1 MLRFLL
7 NIHKGINAMQIDDA
21 LLQKLEKLSSLQ
33 IQEHKREDTIAEI
46 GQIVDFVE
54 NLNELDLENEE
65 ASFSTISGG
74 TPFREDIPSTNP
86 KVIKT
91 ILENAP
97 KREGGFFVVPKIIE

>member
-1 MLRFLL
+1 M
-7 NIHKGINAMQIDDA
+7 KIDET

-33 IQEHKREDTIAEI
+33 IEKSKREDTIKEI

-54 NLNELDLENEE
+54 NLGELDLEHEE

-74 TPFREDIPSTNP
+74 TPFREDIPSTNA
-86 KVIKT
+86 KIIKT

>member
-1 MLRFLL
+1 MKIDETLL
-7 NIHKGINAMQIDDA
+7 K
-21 LLQKLEKLSSLQ
+21 KLEKLSSLE
-33 IQEHKREDTIAEI
+33 IESSKRADTIAEI

-74 TPFREDIPSTNP
+74 TPFRDDIPSTDP
-86 KVIKT
+86 KIIKT

-97 KREGGFFVVPKIIE
+97 KSDKGFFVVPKIIE

>member
-1 MLRFLL
+1 MKIDETLL
-7 NIHKGINAMQIDDA
+7 K
-21 LLQKLEKLSSLQ
+21 KLEKLSSLE
-33 IQEHKREDTIAEI
+33 IESSKREGTIAEI

-74 TPFREDIPSTNP
+74 TPFREDTPSTDPNI
-86 KVIKT
+86 IKT

-97 KREGGFFVVPKIIE
+97 KRDNGFFVVPKIIE